1 MGVTEYSGFS
11 KTTPPQW
18 NDFKQRQQQKE
29 AVVVALLG
37 GYNDILIGSVIM
49 ANTKVT
55 DADALAFHMEPT
67 PGKFEITAT
76 VPMTTQR
83 DLSLAYSPG
92 VAVPCLKISENPE
105 LAYDYTNKGN
115 LVAVISNGTAV
126 LGLGNLGALGSKPVM
141 EGKAVLFKRF
151 ADVNS
156 IDIELDTEDPDE
168 FIKAVTLMG
177 PTFGGINLEDIKA
190 PECFI
195 IEQALKEVM
204 DIPVFHD
211 DQHGTAVI
219 CAAGLIN
226 ALYLS
231 GKKIQDVKIVLNG
244 AGAAGIAC
252 IELLKS
258 MGAKNNN
265 CVVCDTK
272 GVIYQGR
279 TEGMN
284 QWKSAHAISTE
295 LRTLSEAMVGADVFL
310 GVSVK
315 GAVTQD
321 MVKNMAENPVIFAM
335 ANPDPEIT
343 PEEAHEVRDDAI
355 VATGRSDYPN
365 QVNNVLGFPYLF
377 RGALDI
383 HARAIND
390 EMKIACAKALAE
402 LAREDVPDEV
412 ALAYGKKLSFGRD
425 YIIPTPFDPRLIYR
439 IPPAVAQAGMTTG
452 AARRPIID
460 MDGYQLSLKTRMDPT
475 ASILRGINA
484 RARSAQARMIFS
496 EGHDERVLRAAV
508 MYQRE
513 GFGKSIVVGR
523 ESVVKAKLE
532 EAGLGDAIGE
542 IEIANAATTPHLDT
556 YKEYL
561 YNRLKRKGFD
571 QTDVLRLTGRDRHV
585 FGSLMLAHGHG
596 DGLVTGVTRKSA
608 HVLDLI
614 NHVYDVGP
622 HDGAVGVTAVLSKGK
637 IVLISDTLVHEWP
650 NEHDLA
656 DIAERGA
663 GVARA
668 LGLEPR
674 VAFVSFS
681 TFGYPISER
690 AEKMRIAPE
699 VLEQRGVD
707 FEFEGEM
714 AVDVALNIEEM
725 KKYPFSRLSGPANVL
740 VVPAR
745 HSASIS
751 VKLLQEMGGATV
763 IGPILTGIDK
773 PIQICSTVSSVSDI
787 LNMAVIAACNIR

>member
-1 MGVTEYSGFS
+1 MSRT
-11 KTTPPQW
+11 
-18 NDFKQRQQQKE
+18 R
-29 AVVVALLG
+29 
-37 GYNDILIGSVIM
+37 I
-49 ANTKVT
+49 T
-55 DADALAFHMEPT
+55 DEEALAFHLEPT
-67 PGKFEITAT
+67 PGKWEVQAT

-92 VAVPCLKISENPE
+92 VAVPCVAIAQSPE
-105 LAYDYTNKGN
+105 TAYDYTNKGN

-156 IDIELDTEDPDE
+156 IDIELDTEDPDA
-168 FIKAVTLMG
+168 FCNAVKLMG

-195 IEQALKEVM
+195 IEQRLKEEM

-226 ALYLS
+226 ALHLS
-231 GKKIQDVKIVLNG
+231 HKKIEDVKIVLNG

-252 IELLKS
+252 IELLKA
-258 MGAKNNN
+258 MGARHEN
-265 CVVCDTK
+265 CIVCDTK

-284 QWKSAHAISTE
+284 QWKSAHAVQTD
-295 LRTLSEAMVGADVFL
+295 LRTLEEAMDGADVFL

-315 GAVTQD
+315 GAVTPE
-321 MVKNMAENPVIFAM
+321 MVASMADNPVIFAM

-343 PEEAHEVRDDAI
+343 PEEAHEVRMDAI

-390 EMKIACAKALAE
+390 EMKIACAHALAR

-412 ALAYGKKLSFGRD
+412 ALAYGRNLSFGRD
-425 YIIPTPFDPRLIYR
+425 YIIPTPFDPRLIFR
-439 IPPAVAQAGMTTG
+439 IPPAVAKAGMDTG

-460 MDGYQLSLKTRMDPT
+460 MDAYEVGLKSRMDPT
-475 ASILRGINA
+475 ANILRSINA
-484 RARSAQARMIFS
+484 RARANQARMIFA
-496 EGHDERVLRAAV
+496 EGDDPRVLRAAAL
-508 MYQRE
+508 YQRS
-513 GFGKSIVVGR
+513 GLGKALVVGR
-523 ESVVKAKLE
+523 IDDVKTKLE
-532 EAGLGDAIGE
+532 AAGMGDAVRELE
-542 IEIANAATTPHLDT
+542 IVNAANTPHLDT
-556 YKEYL
+556 YKAFL
-561 YNRLKRKGFD
+561 YERLQRSGFD
-571 QTDVLRLTGRDRHV
+571 QKDIHRLAARDRHV
-585 FGSLMLAHGHG
+585 FAALMLAHGHG
-596 DGLVTGVTRKSA
+596 DGLVTGATRKSA
-608 HVLDLI
+608 HALDRI
-614 NHVYDVGP
+614 NHVFDADAAHGV
-622 HDGAVGVTAVLSKGK
+622 VGVTAVLLKGR
-637 IVLISDTLVHEWP
+637 IVLITDTLVHEWP
-650 NEHDLA
+650 DENDLA

-663 GVARA
+663 TVARN

-674 VAFVSFS
+674 VAFLSFS
-681 TFGYPISER
+681 TFGYPVSER
-690 AEKMRIAPE
+690 ATKMHRAPT
-699 VLEQRGVD
+699 VLDARGVD
-707 FEFEGEM
+707 FEYEGEM
-714 AVDVALNIEEM
+714 TVDVALNPAAQAA
-725 KKYPFSRLSGPANVL
+725 YPFQRLTGPANVL

-751 VKLLQEMGGATV
+751 VKLMQEMAGATV
-763 IGPILTGIDK
+763 IGPILTGMNQS
-773 PIQICSTVSSVSDI
+773 IQICSTSSTANDV
-787 LNMAVIAACNIR
+787 LNMAILAACKIG

>member
-1 MGVTEYSGFS
+1 M
-11 KTTPPQW
+11 K
-18 NDFKQRQQQKE
+18 
-29 AVVVALLG
+29 
-37 GYNDILIGSVIM
+37 
-49 ANTKVT
+49 NTKFT
-55 DADALAFHMEPT
+55 RDEALAFHMEPV
-67 PGKFEITAT
+67 PGKWEVNAT
-76 VPMTTQR
+76 VPMATQR

-92 VAVPCLKISENPE
+92 VAGPCSEISENPE

-115 LVAVISNGTAV
+115 LVAVISNGSAV

-141 EGKAVLFKRF
+141 EGKSVLFKRF

-168 FIKAVTLMG
+168 FCRAVKLMG

-195 IEQALKEVM
+195 IEQRLKDEM

-231 GKKIQDVKIVLNG
+231 DKKIEEVKIVLNG

-252 IELLKS
+252 IELLKF
-258 MGAKNNN
+258 MGARHEN
-265 CVVCDTK
+265 CIVCDTK
-272 GVIYQGR
+272 GVIFQGR

-284 QWKSAHAISTE
+284 QWKSAHAAKTKS
-295 LRTLSEAMVGADVFL
+295 RTLAEALDGADVFI

-315 GAVTQD
+315 GAVTQE
-321 MVKNMAENPVIFAM
+321 MLKTMAKDPVIFAM

-343 PEEAHEVRDDAI
+343 PEEAHEVRVDAI

-383 HARAIND
+383 HARAINE
-390 EMKIACAKALAE
+390 EMKIACATALAE

-412 ALAYGKKLSFGRD
+412 AVAYGRELKFGRD
-425 YIIPTPFDPRLIYR
+425 YIIPTPFDPRLIFR
-439 IPPAVAQAGMTTG
+439 VPPAVAKAGMQTG

-460 MDGYQLSLKTRMDPT
+460 LPNYELSLKSRMDPT
-475 ASILRGINA
+475 ASMLQGMHV
-484 RARSAQARMIFS
+484 RARSNQATMIFA
-496 EGHDERVLRAAV
+496 EGDDPRVLRAAV
-508 MYQRE
+508 TYQRS
-513 GFGKSIVVGR
+513 GLGKSLVVGR
-523 ESVVKAKLE
+523 DDDVKSKLE
-532 EAGLGDAIGE
+532 DLGLADAINELE
-542 IEIANAATTPHLDT
+542 IVNAAKTEHLES
-556 YKEYL
+556 YKDFL
-561 YNRLKRKGFD
+561 YDRLKRKGFD
-571 QTDVLRLTGRDRHV
+571 PADVHRIASRDRHV
-585 FGSLMLAHGHG
+585 FAALMLAHGHG

-608 HVLDLI
+608 IVLDRI
-614 NHVYDVGP
+614 NHVFDANADNGVT
-622 HDGAVGVTAVLSKGK
+622 GVTALIHKGR
-637 IVLISDTLVHEWP
+637 IILISDTLVQEWP
-650 NEHDLA
+650 NEKDLA
-656 DIAERGA
+656 DIAENA
-663 GVARA
+663 AVVARQ

-681 TFGYPISER
+681 TFGHPVSER
-690 AEKMRIAPE
+690 AEKMYLAPAE
-699 VLEQRGVD
+699 LDSRSVN
-707 FEFEGEM
+707 FEYEGEM
-714 AVDVALNIEEM
+714 TADVALNM
-725 KKYPFSRLSGPANVL
+725 KAMEAYPFCRLTGPANIL

-751 VKLLQEMGGATV
+751 VKLMQEMAGATV

-773 PIQICSTVSSVSDI
+773 SIQICSTASNATDI
-787 LNMAVIAACNIR
+787 LNMAVLASCKVGTHQS

>member
-37 GYNDILIGSVIM
+37 GYNDISIGSVIM

-637 IVLISDTLVHEWP
+637 IILIADTLVHEWP

-699 VLEQRGVD
+699 VLEQRDVD

>member
-1 MGVTEYSGFS
+1 
-11 KTTPPQW
+11 
-18 NDFKQRQQQKE
+18 
-29 AVVVALLG
+29 
-37 GYNDILIGSVIM
+37 M
-49 ANTKVT
+49 ANNKVT
-55 DADALAFHMEPT
+55 DEDALAFHLEPT

-168 FIKAVTLMG
+168 FIKAVKLMG

-195 IEQALKEVM
+195 IEQALKEEM

-226 ALYLS
+226 ALHLS

-252 IELLKS
+252 VELLKS
-258 MGAKNNN
+258 MGAKHNN

-284 QWKSAHAISTE
+284 QWKSAHAVATE
-295 LRTLSEAMVGADVFL
+295 MRSLGEAMVDADVFL

-321 MVKNMAENPVIFAM
+321 MVKKMAENPVIFAM

-343 PEEAHEVRDDAI
+343 PEEAHEVRSDAI

-390 EMKIACAKALAE
+390 EMKIACARALAE

-412 ALAYGKKLSFGRD
+412 ALAYGTKLSFGRD
-425 YIIPTPFDPRLIYR
+425 YIIPTPFDPRLIHR
-439 IPPAVAQAGMTTG
+439 IPPAVARAGMDTG

-460 MDGYQLSLKTRMDPT
+460 MDGYELSLKTRMDPT

-484 RARSAQARMIFS
+484 RARSSQARMIFS

-513 GFGKSIVVGR
+513 GFGNAIVVGR

-532 EAGLGDAIGE
+532 EAGLGDAVAE
-542 IEIANAATTPHLDT
+542 IEIVNAATTPHLDT

-561 YNRLKRKGFD
+561 YNRLQRKGFD
-571 QTDVLRLTGRDRHV
+571 QTDVLRLAGRDRHV

-608 HVLDLI
+608 HVLELI

-650 NEHDLA
+650 NENDLA
-656 DIAERGA
+656 DIAERAA

-690 AEKMRIAPE
+690 AEKMRIAPR
-699 VLEQRGVD
+699 VLAKRDVD

-714 AVDVALNIEEM
+714 AVDVALNIQEM
-725 KKYPFSRLSGPANVL
+725 RKYPFSRLSGPANIL

-751 VKLLQEMGGATV
+751 VKLLQEMGGATI

-773 PIQICSTVSSVSDI
+773 PIQICSTVSSVTDI

>member
-1 MGVTEYSGFS
+1 MS
-11 KTTPPQW
+11 KSKIT
-18 NDFKQRQQQKE
+18 RE
-29 AVVVALLG
+29 
-37 GYNDILIGSVIM
+37 
-49 ANTKVT
+49 
-55 DADALAFHMEPT
+55 DALAFHLDPT
-67 PGKFEITAT
+67 PGKWEVAAT

-92 VAVPCLKISENPE
+92 VAVPCEEIHKKPE

-156 IDIELDTEDPDE
+156 IDLEVDTEDPDE
-168 FIKAVTLMG
+168 FCKAVKLLG

-195 IEQALKEVM
+195 IEQRLKEEM

-226 ALYLS
+226 ALQIS
-231 GKKIQDVKIVLNG
+231 GKKIENVKIVLNG

-252 IELLKS
+252 IELLKT
-258 MGAKNNN
+258 MGARHEN
-265 CVVCDTK
+265 CTVCDTK

-284 QWKSAHAISTE
+284 QWKSAHAIKTKT
-295 LRTLSEAMVGADVFL
+295 RTLEEAMRGADVFL

-321 MVKNMAENPVIFAM
+321 MLISMAENPVIFAM

-343 PEEAHEVRDDAI
+343 PEEAREVRADAI

-390 EMKIACAKALAE
+390 EMKIACAQALAD

-412 ALAYGKKLSFGRD
+412 AMAYGEKLTFGRD

-439 IPPAVAQAGMTTG
+439 IPPAVAQAGMETG

-460 MDGYQLSLKTRMDPT
+460 MEAYELTLKTRMDPT
-475 ASILRGINA
+475 ASILRSINDRA
-484 RARSAQARMIFS
+484 RAAQARMIFA
-496 EGHDERVLRAAV
+496 EGDDPKVLRAAV
-508 MYQRE
+508 MYQRS
-513 GFGKSIVVGR
+513 GFGKALVVGR
-523 ESVVKAKLE
+523 EHDVKSKLE
-532 EAGLGDAIGE
+532 AAGMGEAFQELE
-542 IEIANAATTPHLDT
+542 VVNAANTDHLAA
-556 YKEYL
+556 YKDFL
-561 YNRLKRKGFD
+561 YSRLQRKGHD
-571 QTDVLRLTGRDRHV
+571 RADVHRLAARDRHV
-585 FGSLMLAHGHG
+585 FSALMLAHGHG
-596 DGLVTGVTRKSA
+596 DGLVTGATRKSA
-608 HVLDLI
+608 HVMGLI
-614 NHVYDVGP
+614 NHVFDADSEHGV
-622 HDGAVGVTAVLSKGK
+622 AGVTAVLHRGR
-637 IVLISDTLVHEWP
+637 IVLIADTLVHEWP
-650 NEHDLA
+650 EAEDLA
-656 DIAERGA
+656 NIAERAA
-663 GVARA
+663 GVARH

-681 TFGYPISER
+681 TFGYPVSER
-690 AEKMRIAPE
+690 AEKMHLAPE
-699 VLEQRGVD
+699 VLDKRGVS
-707 FEFEGEM
+707 FEYEGEM
-714 AVDVALNIEEM
+714 AVDVALNTHSM
-725 KKYPFSRLSGPANVL
+725 QAYPFSRLTGPANIL

-751 VKLLQEMGGATV
+751 VKLMQEMAGATV
-763 IGPILTGIDK
+763 IGPILAGVDES
-773 PIQICSTVSSVSDI
+773 IQICSSVSTATDI
-787 LNMAVIAACNIR
+787 LNMAVLAACKVG